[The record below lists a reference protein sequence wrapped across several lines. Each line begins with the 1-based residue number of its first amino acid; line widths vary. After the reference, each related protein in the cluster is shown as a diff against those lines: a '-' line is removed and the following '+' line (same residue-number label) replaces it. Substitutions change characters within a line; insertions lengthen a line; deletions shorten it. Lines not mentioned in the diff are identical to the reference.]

1 MLHIRE
7 LKQPENELIKE
18 MLFLAVFIPPGH
30 PPVSRDIL
38 DLPQLKIYYDNWGC
52 SDHDKAIALTVDD
65 RIVGL
70 VWGRLLSGE
79 VKGFG
84 FLDEQTPEIS
94 IAIQPAYR
102 NQGWGSQLLAAISKA
117 YLALGIKALSLS
129 VDKRNPAV
137 ALYRRQGF
145 VMVRENQGDFIMCK
159 ALSGNPF

>member
-1 MLHIRE
+1 MFQIRE
-7 LKQPENELIKE
+7 LKQPETDLIKE

-30 PPVSRDIL
+30 PSVSRDIL
-38 DLPQLKIYYDNWGC
+38 ELPQLKNYYDNWGC
-52 SDHDKAIALTVDD
+52 SDHDKAIALTKDD
-65 RIVGL
+65 RIIGL
-70 VWGRLLSGE
+70 VWGRLLKGE

-84 FLDEQTPEIS
+84 FLNEQTPEIS

-137 ALYRRQGF
+137 GLYRRQGF
-145 VMVRENQGDFIMCK
+145 ITMKENRDDFIMRK
-159 ALSGNPF
+159 SLTGTTQ